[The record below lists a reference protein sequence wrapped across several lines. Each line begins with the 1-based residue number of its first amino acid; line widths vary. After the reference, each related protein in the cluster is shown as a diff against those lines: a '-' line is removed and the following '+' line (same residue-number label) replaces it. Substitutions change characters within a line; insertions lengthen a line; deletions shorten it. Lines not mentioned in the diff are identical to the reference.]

1 MAGHDKI
8 TKGGARFHAEMN
20 KLKNL
25 QVRVGF
31 QRGKA
36 KGKDHSG
43 KETEVDMCDIAMF
56 NELGTST
63 SPSRPFM
70 RQSVDKNAEKIN
82 RFMKSQLQ
90 RIKNGQ
96 ATAEDVMKA
105 IGTFQ
110 KGLVQKE
117 IRDGEFEPNAPS
129 TISKKGSSKPLIDT
143 GHMRQSVNFV
153 ICKKGDFD

>member
-1 MAGHDKI
+1 MAGHDRI
-8 TKGGARFHAEMN
+8 TSEGARFLAEIN
-20 KLKNL
+20 NLKKL

-43 KETEVDMCDIAMF
+43 NETDVDMCDIAMF

-70 RQSVDKNAEKIN
+70 RQSVDRNAEKIN
-82 RFMKSQLQ
+82 RFLKAQMQ
-90 RIKNGQ
+90 RMKNGQ

-105 IGTFQ
+105 IGTFM
-110 KGLVQKE
+110 KGLVQAE

-129 TISKKGSSKPLIDT
+129 TVSKKGSSKPLIDT

-153 ICKKGDFD
+153 ICRKGDFD